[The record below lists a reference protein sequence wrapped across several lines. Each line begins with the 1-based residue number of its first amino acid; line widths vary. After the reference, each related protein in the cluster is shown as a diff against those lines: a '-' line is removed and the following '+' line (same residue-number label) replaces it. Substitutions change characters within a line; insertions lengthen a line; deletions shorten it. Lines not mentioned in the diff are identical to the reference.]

1 MYSDHFFITT
11 YIDDDMQNT
20 SPNERILFLIYF
32 RNYLILIGVLFCCR
46 MLCWQCLT
54 LKSSQQK
61 VNIDVKY
68 LLTQRNQKLIEA
80 ITSKYGSKISEDI
93 LSYCMESCLFI
104 WISANVS
111 GIIPC
116 HFNSGPN
123 SPHRKLH
130 VVNISSHSSRVTY
143 PFSP

>member
-1 MYSDHFFITT
+1 MLDAQEQLAKSKHRCEIFI
-11 YIDDDMQNT
+11 DL
-20 SPNERILFLIYF
+20 E
-32 RNYLILIGVLFCCR
+32 
-46 MLCWQCLT
+46 
-54 LKSSQQK
+54 
-61 VNIDVKY
+61 
-68 LLTQRNQKLIEA
+68 KLIEA
-80 ITSKYGSKISEDI
+80 ITSKCGSKISEDI

-130 VVNISSHSSRVTY
+130 VVNISSHSSRVT
-143 PFSP
+143 